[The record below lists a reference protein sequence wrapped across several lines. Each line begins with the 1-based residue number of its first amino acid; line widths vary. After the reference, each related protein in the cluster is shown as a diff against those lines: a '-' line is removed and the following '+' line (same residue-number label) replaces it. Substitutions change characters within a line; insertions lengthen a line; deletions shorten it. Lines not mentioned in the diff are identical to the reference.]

1 MNERFGLIKTIRFYF
16 WKKKNKKAF
25 KKRKFIY

>member
-1 MNERFGLIKTIRFYF
+1 MNKFNLYKKIKFYF
-16 WKKKNKKAF
+16 WVKKNKKAF